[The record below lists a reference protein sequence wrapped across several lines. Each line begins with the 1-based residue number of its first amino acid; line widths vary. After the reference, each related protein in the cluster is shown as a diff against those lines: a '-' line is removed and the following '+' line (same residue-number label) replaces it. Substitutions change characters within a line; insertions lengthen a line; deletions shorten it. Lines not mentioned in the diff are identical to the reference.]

1 MSNRRDHDY
10 PDDTNDTDT
19 VIPYDDSFSEEDFI
33 AELIA
38 EGYSKDE
45 ARRMAG
51 DYDPEDYYGSD
62 DSGERDIPD
71 MPDMGEFDADDI
83 LDEEDYG

>member
-1 MSNRRDHDY
+1 
-10 PDDTNDTDT
+10 
-19 VIPYDDSFSEEDFI
+19 
-33 AELIA
+33 
-38 EGYSKDE
+38 
-45 ARRMAG
+45 MAG

>member
-19 VIPYDDSFSEEDFI
+19 VIPYDDSFSEEEFV
-33 AELIA
+33 AELMA
-38 EGYSKDE
+38 EGYSEDE

-51 DYDPEDYYGSD
+51 EYDPEDYYGSD
-62 DSGERDIPD
+62 DSVDRDI
-71 MPDMGEFDADDI
+71 PDMGEFDADDI
-83 LDEEDYG
+83 LDEEDSD

>member
-19 VIPYDDSFSEEDFI
+19 VIPYDDSFSEEEFV
-33 AELIA
+33 AELMA
-38 EGYSKDE
+38 EGYSEDE

-51 DYDPEDYYGSD
+51 EYDPEDYYGSD
-62 DSGERDIPD
+62 DSVERDIPD
-71 MPDMGEFDADDI
+71 MDEFDADDI
-83 LDEEDYG
+83 LDEEDSD